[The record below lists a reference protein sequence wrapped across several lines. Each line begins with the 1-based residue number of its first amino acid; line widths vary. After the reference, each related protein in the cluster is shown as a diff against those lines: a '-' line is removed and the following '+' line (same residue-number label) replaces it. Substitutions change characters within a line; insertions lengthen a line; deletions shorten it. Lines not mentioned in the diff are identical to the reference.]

1 MSHIRWQRGKIP
13 PLEDGTPCGAVYE
26 EFAADRDILSRAV
39 IKDRVPIGLVNRHEF
54 FLHLSHLYGRS
65 LYDKR
70 PISVLMD
77 SSPLI
82 VDVNTPLQ
90 TLNDMIVTEKPGAL
104 LKGFIVTAHGHY
116 LGVGTALSLL
126 QLTSNH
132 MNERARELEEAR
144 DHAEQASRA
153 KSEFLANRSHEL
165 RTPLNAILGF
175 SDIIRSEILGPLGC
189 ERYRD
194 YAGDIALSGEHLL
207 DLINDVLDVSKVE
220 AGKMELHE
228 SVVSVEETIR
238 RSLRMID
245 ERADRD
251 QVRIDCDLPQG
262 LPAVQTDEHKLR
274 QILVNILSN
283 AVKFTPSAGRIAVS
297 ATAHTA
303 IGLRIT
309 IADTGIGID
318 PSQIS
323 KVLEPFGQVEGGLRR
338 KYNGTGLGLPL
349 AKALAELHGGRL
361 ALSSEATRGTRVSIL
376 LPARRLVGA
385 GALRSLSAA

>member
-1 MSHIRWQRGKIP
+1 
-13 PLEDGTPCGAVYE
+13 
-26 EFAADRDILSRAV
+26 
-39 IKDRVPIGLVNRHEF
+39 
-54 FLHLSHLYGRS
+54 
-65 LYDKR
+65 
-70 PISVLMD
+70 
-77 SSPLI
+77 
-82 VDVNTPLQ
+82 
-90 TLNDMIVTEKPGAL
+90 
-104 LKGFIVTAHGHY
+104 
-116 LGVGTALSLL
+116 
-126 QLTSNH
+126 
-132 MNERARELEEAR
+132 
-144 DHAEQASRA
+144 
-153 KSEFLANRSHEL
+153 
-165 RTPLNAILGF
+165 
-175 SDIIRSEILGPLGC
+175 
-189 ERYRD
+189 
-194 YAGDIALSGEHLL
+194 
-207 DLINDVLDVSKVE
+207 
-220 AGKMELHE
+220 
-228 SVVSVEETIR
+228 
-238 RSLRMID
+238 MID

-262 LPAVQTDEHKLR
+262 LPAVQADEHKLR

-349 AKALAELHGGRL
+349 AKALVELHGGRL
-361 ALSSEATRGTRVSIL
+361 TLSSEATRGTRVSIL